1 MLVIGGDINVGIEGI
16 GDIFDRRDEAAL
28 ISLARRQVE
37 FGASAVGIN
46 LAGRGDEVA
55 DLLWASKIIQAACS
69 VPLAFDCPDLEHIEA
84 GLSVYEEKW
93 GAAVL
98 NSTTAEAAKLKASC
112 RLAADR
118 GMILIAL
125 PTTGVGLE
133 KSGDQFLELSG
144 RIVDAALS
152 AGLTPSRLYI
162 DPMLKPVAVSDLSG
176 CQFLDRLHIVRKA
189 FPEVGTI
196 CGIDNISHGLPARAL
211 LSSMFLAMAMAEGLS
226 GVIMRSGELH
236 YGALRAGAALL
247 GCDQFCSTYIASW
260 RSGAWDNI
268 VRIE

>member
-93 GAAVL
+93 G
-98 NSTTAEAAKLKASC
+98 
-112 RLAADR
+112 
-118 GMILIAL
+118 L
-125 PTTGVGLE
+125 P
-133 KSGDQFLELSG
+133 F
-144 RIVDAALS
+144 
-152 AGLTPSRLYI
+152 
-162 DPMLKPVAVSDLSG
+162 
-176 CQFLDRLHIVRKA
+176 
-189 FPEVGTI
+189 
-196 CGIDNISHGLPARAL
+196 
-211 LSSMFLAMAMAEGLS
+211 
-226 GVIMRSGELH
+226 
-236 YGALRAGAALL
+236 
-247 GCDQFCSTYIASW
+247 
-260 RSGAWDNI
+260 
-268 VRIE
+268 